1 MILLRAVIERRTS
14 RTCSQTN
21 LHQCDG

>member
-1 MILLRAVIERRTS
+1 MILLRAVIERGTS
-14 RTCSQTN
+14 HTCSQTN